1 MQDIKGTKF
10 EDRLSNQAEAKKALL
25 AKLKPKPTVRPDEF
39 VDSRT
44 LRERELEAVRVKRAE
59 ERETQRQVQL
69 AARAAEE
76 AAKKSERKVR
86 KALTKAEQQQKREA
100 SRAARMMSRTGMS
113 FSSSDDLG

>member
-1 MQDIKGTKF
+1 MQDIKGSKF
-10 EDRLSNQAEAKKALL
+10 EDRLAAQAEAKKALL
-25 AKLKPKPTVRPDEF
+25 AKLKPKPTVRPEEF

-59 ERETQRQVQL
+59 DRETQRQAQL

-86 KALTKAEQQQKREA
+86 KALTKAEQQAKREA
-100 SRAARMMSRTGMS
+100 SRAQRMMARTGMK
-113 FSSSDDLG
+113 LGEEWDV